1 MKALFASADHG
12 LIGLIFF
19 FLVFVG
25 IALWVYHPKHK
36 KKIEALKNIPL
47 KEDNDVRK

>member
-19 FLVFVG
+19 FAFFIGVLIWVFMPG
-25 IALWVYHPKHK
+25 AKEKFKQYGD
-36 KKIEALKNIPL
+36 IPL
-47 KEDNDVRK
+47 EDD